1 MIMKRLVVLAIT
13 LMIAACSSTPV
24 PTSMMDKDWKD
35 FGYERALKGLVIQ
48 SESTRVKKLDGETLK
63 DTNYQSYLAG
73 YKAGQAEYCQ
83 KDAYILGVKGEPYNG
98 ICDVIDWTFREDYSS
113 GRHSTAGGM

>member
-1 MIMKRLVVLAIT
+1 MTGVQT
-13 LMIAACSSTPV
+13 C
-24 PTSMMDKDWKD
+24 
-35 FGYERALKGLVIQ
+35 ALPI
-48 SESTRVKKLDGETLK
+48 
-63 DTNYQSYLAG
+63 YQSYLAG